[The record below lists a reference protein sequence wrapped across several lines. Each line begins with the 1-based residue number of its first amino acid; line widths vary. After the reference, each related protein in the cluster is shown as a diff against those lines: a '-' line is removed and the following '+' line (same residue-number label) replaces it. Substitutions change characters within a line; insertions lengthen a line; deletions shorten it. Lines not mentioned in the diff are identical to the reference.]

1 MLYFI
6 GLRLLTMNDN
16 KTQKRYRFISFK
28 STVLI
33 AAIILIVFV
42 LTLSILKNNSGL
54 YDVFETYSSSLI
66 SLIAVVGL
74 VYGSKVSIIYG
85 RRVYVAW
92 ILIASA
98 QLSNTVG
105 NIITGIFEVG
115 LNQFPPTLWIDMTFI
130 VYFLLFAAGI
140 FLLPRSKL
148 VQDRWSKLLI
158 DVTIVFIS
166 VFLIA
171 WTFFIN
177 PLFGGTAGIFDA
189 TIKLS
194 SIVLYITLL
203 FLIIDLMIG
212 QTKKFHK
219 APLIFL
225 ATSLVFQIVSSVLGI
240 YLPFA
245 QSPEMSL
252 IIDTALII
260 SYLSIFLAGILQ
272 ADSVNFE
279 KPSISRNYNPW
290 YLRSNTTF
298 YFPSIG
304 VIFAYSILIW
314 SNNQNMHG
322 EFIVLELGVGLIIS
336 LLLVRQILS
345 LTENKKLYLEA
356 QDEIIRRKKVE
367 SEIESSLKEKETLLK
382 EIHHRVKNN
391 MQVIISLM
399 NLQSRYLDDDTAKEV
414 LKESQNRVKS
424 MANVHE
430 RLYQS
435 TNLSSIN
442 FGEYIHSLASDLF
455 RSYGSNENIE
465 LEFRVK
471 NIPLEIDSA
480 IPCGLII
487 NEILSNSFK
496 HAFPGDMKGVI
507 IIGFDLVDDNYILT
521 ISDNGAGFPEEFV
534 LEKSNS
540 LGMLLINTLVVQL
553 DGDIKLDKRDGTSF
567 KIVFPRIKNLDP

>member
-1 MLYFI
+1 
-6 GLRLLTMNDN
+6 MNDN
-16 KTQKRYRFISFK
+16 KTQKRYRLVSFK

-42 LTLSILKNNSGL
+42 LTLSILKYDSRL
-54 YDVFETYSSSLI
+54 YNIFDTYSSSLI

-74 VYGSKVSIIYG
+74 IYGSKVSIIYG
-85 RRVYVAW
+85 RRVYIAW
-92 ILIASA
+92 TLIACA
-98 QLSNTVG
+98 QLSNTIG

-115 LNQFPPTLWIDMTFI
+115 LNQLTPTFWVNMTF
-130 VYFLLFAAGI
+130 VAYYLLFAAGI

-158 DVTIVFIS
+158 DVIIVFIS
-166 VFLIA
+166 VFLIS

-177 PLFGGTAGIFDA
+177 PLYGGTAEIFNA

-212 QTKKFHK
+212 QTKTFHK

-225 ATSLVFQIVSSVLGI
+225 ATSLIFQIFSSVLGI
-240 YLPFA
+240 YLPLT
-245 QSPEMSL
+245 QSSEMSL
-252 IIDTALII
+252 IIDTSLII

-279 KPSISRNYNPW
+279 KPLISSKYNPW
-290 YLRSNTTF
+290 YLRSDAAF
-298 YFPSIG
+298 YFPSVG
-304 VIFAYSILIW
+304 VIVAYLLLIW
-314 SNNQNMHG
+314 SNTQNMHG
-322 EFIVLELGVGLIIS
+322 EFVVLELGVGVIIS
-336 LLLVRQILS
+336 LLLVRQVLS

-356 QDEIIRRKKVE
+356 QEEIIRRKNVE

-442 FGEYIHSLASDLF
+442 FGEYIQSLASDLF
-455 RSYGSNENIE
+455 RSYGSKENID
-465 LEFRVK
+465 LEFHVK

-496 HAFPGDMKGVI
+496 HAFPEDMKGVI
-507 IIGFDLVDDNYILT
+507 VIDFDLVDDKFILT
-521 ISDNGAGFPEEFV
+521 VSDNGAGFPEEFV

-553 DGDIKLDKRDGTSF
+553 DGEIKLDKKNGTSF
-567 KIVFPRIKNLDP
+567 NIVFPNI